1 VITNRVIPALLMKGN
16 GLYKTYKFKKPKYV
30 GDPINAVRIFNEKEV
45 DEIMLLDIEASKKN
59 REPNYDLLKKFASE
73 CFMPLT
79 YGGGINNM
87 RKAEKIF
94 SLGVEKI
101 SIQTAALSNIEF
113 LQDLVK
119 NFGSSSII
127 FSIDVK
133 KNFLGQQR
141 IYSHANKMPLIN
153 LNLDNSIKIAKEAGV
168 GEILINSVDLDGTL
182 LGQDLNLIKYIS
194 NQIDIP
200 LISLGGV
207 GSINDIQQSF
217 QAGAQGVGVGS
228 FFVFYGPHK
237 AVLITYPDKK
247 TLKNLVK
254 K

>member
-1 VITNRVIPALLMKGN
+1 MKGN

-79 YGGGINNM
+79 YGGGIDNM
-87 RKAEKIF
+87 HKAEKIF

-101 SIQTAALSNIEF
+101 SIQTSALNNIEF

-141 IYSHANKMPLIN
+141 IYSHATKMPLIN
-153 LNLDNSIKIAKEAGV
+153 FNIDNSLKIAKEAGV
-168 GEILINSVDLDGTL
+168 GEILFNSVDLDGTL

>member
-1 VITNRVIPALLMKGN
+1 MKGN

-45 DEIMLLDIEASKKN
+45 DEIMLLDIDASKKN

-79 YGGGINNM
+79 YGGGIDNM
-87 RKAEKIF
+87 HKAEKIF

-101 SIQTAALSNIEF
+101 SIQTSALNNIEF

-127 FSIDVK
+127 FSMDVK

-141 IYSHANKMPLIN
+141 IYSHANKMGL
-153 LNLDNSIKIAKEAGV
+153 LNFNIDDSIKIAKQAGV
-168 GEILINSVDLDGTL
+168 GEILLNSVDLDGTF

>member
-1 VITNRVIPALLMKGN
+1 MKGN

-45 DEIMLLDIEASKKN
+45 DEIMLLDIDASKKD

-79 YGGGINNM
+79 YGGGIDNM
-87 RKAEKIF
+87 HKAEKIF

-101 SIQTAALSNIEF
+101 SIQTSALNNIEF

-127 FSIDVK
+127 FSMDVK

-141 IYSHANKMPLIN
+141 IYSHANKMGL
-153 LNLDNSIKIAKEAGV
+153 LNFNIDDSIKIAKQAGV
-168 GEILINSVDLDGTL
+168 GEILLNSVDLDGTF

>member
-1 VITNRVIPALLMKGN
+1 M
-16 GLYKTYKFKKPKYV
+16 
-30 GDPINAVRIFNEKEV
+30 
-45 DEIMLLDIEASKKN
+45 
-59 REPNYDLLKKFASE
+59 
-73 CFMPLT
+73 
-79 YGGGINNM
+79 
-87 RKAEKIF
+87 
-94 SLGVEKI
+94 GVEKF
-101 SIQTAALSNIEF
+101 QFETAALSNIEF

-127 FSIDVK
+127 FPIDVK

-141 IYSHANKMPLIN
+141 IYSHTTKMPLIN
-153 LNLDNSIKIAKEAGV
+153 FNIDNSLKNCKRGKV
-168 GEILINSVDLDGTL
+168 GEILFNSVDLDGTL

-228 FFVFYGPHK
+228 FCILWTSQSE
-237 AVLITYPDKK
+237 VLITYLIKK
-247 TLKNLVK
+247 L
-254 K
+254 

>member
-1 VITNRVIPALLMKGN
+1 MKGN

-101 SIQTAALSNIEF
+101 SIQTGALSNIEF

-141 IYSHANKMPLIN
+141 IYSHATKMPLIN
-153 LNLDNSIKIAKEAGV
+153 FNIDNSLKIAKEAGV
-168 GEILINSVDLDGTL
+168 GEILFNSVDLDGTL

>member
-1 VITNRVIPALLMKGN
+1 
-16 GLYKTYKFKKPKYV
+16 
-30 GDPINAVRIFNEKEV
+30 
-45 DEIMLLDIEASKKN
+45 
-59 REPNYDLLKKFASE
+59 
-73 CFMPLT
+73 
-79 YGGGINNM
+79 
-87 RKAEKIF
+87 
-94 SLGVEKI
+94 
-101 SIQTAALSNIEF
+101 
-113 LQDLVK
+113 
-119 NFGSSSII
+119 
-127 FSIDVK
+127 
-133 KNFLGQQR
+133 
-141 IYSHANKMPLIN
+141 MPLIN
-153 LNLDNSIKIAKEAGV
+153 FNIDNSLKIAKEAGV
-168 GEILINSVDLDGTL
+168 GEILFNSVDLDGTL

-217 QAGAQGVGVGS
+217 QSGAQGVVVGS

>member
-1 VITNRVIPALLMKGN
+1 MKGN
-16 GLYKTYKFKKPKYV
+16 GLYKTYKFNNPKYV

-45 DEIMLLDIEASKKN
+45 DEIMLLDIDASKKN

-79 YGGGINNM
+79 YGGGIDNM
-87 RKAEKIF
+87 HKAEKIF

-101 SIQTAALSNIEF
+101 SIQTAALRNMEF
-113 LQDLVK
+113 MQNLVK

-127 FSIDVK
+127 FSMDVK

-153 LNLDNSIKIAKEAGV
+153 FNIDNSIKIAKEAGV
-168 GEILINSVDLDGTL
+168 GEILFNSVDLDGTL

-200 LISLGGV
+200 LISLGGI

>member
-1 VITNRVIPALLMKGN
+1 MKGN

>member
-1 VITNRVIPALLMKGN
+1 MQSEYLMRKKLMKSCF
-16 GLYKTYKFKKPKYV
+16 L
-30 GDPINAVRIFNEKEV
+30 IL
-45 DEIMLLDIEASKKN
+45 MHQKKN

-79 YGGGINNM
+79 YGGGIDNM
-87 RKAEKIF
+87 HKAEKIF

-101 SIQTAALSNIEF
+101 SIQTSALNNIEF

-127 FSIDVK
+127 FSMDVK

-141 IYSHANKMPLIN
+141 IYSHANKMGF
-153 LNLDNSIKIAKEAGV
+153 LNFNIDDSIKIAKQAGV
-168 GEILINSVDLDGTL
+168 GEILLNSVDLDGTF

>member
-1 VITNRVIPALLMKGN
+1 MKGN
-16 GLYKTYKFKKPKYV
+16 GLYKTYKFNKPKYV

-79 YGGGINNM
+79 YGGGIDNM
-87 RKAEKIF
+87 YKAEKIF

-141 IYSHANKMPLIN
+141 IYSHATKMPLIN
-153 LNLDNSIKIAKEAGV
+153 FNIDNSLKIAKEAGV
-168 GEILINSVDLDGTL
+168 GEILFNSVDLDGTL

>member
-1 VITNRVIPALLMKGN
+1 MKGN
-16 GLYKTYKFKKPKYV
+16 GLYKTYMFKKPKYV

-45 DEIMLLDIEASKKN
+45 DEIMLLDIDASKKN

-79 YGGGINNM
+79 YGGGIDNM
-87 RKAEKIF
+87 HKAEKIF

-101 SIQTAALSNIEF
+101 SIQTSALNNIEF

-127 FSIDVK
+127 FSMDVK

-141 IYSHANKMPLIN
+141 IYSHANKMGL
-153 LNLDNSIKIAKEAGV
+153 LNFNIDDSIKIAKQAGV
-168 GEILINSVDLDGTL
+168 GEILLNSVDLDGTF

>member
-1 VITNRVIPALLMKGN
+1 MKGN
-16 GLYKTYKFKKPKYV
+16 GLYKTYKFNKPKYV

-45 DEIMLLDIEASKKN
+45 DEIMLLDIDASKKN

-79 YGGGINNM
+79 YGGGIDNM
-87 RKAEKIF
+87 HTAEKIF

-101 SIQTAALSNIEF
+101 SIQTAALSNMEF

-133 KNFLGQQR
+133 KNFLGHQR

-153 LNLDNSIKIAKEAGV
+153 FNIDNSIKIAKEAGV
-168 GEILINSVDLDGTL
+168 GEILFNSVDLDGTF

-247 TLKNLVK
+247 TLKKLVK
-254 K
+254 NE

>member
-1 VITNRVIPALLMKGN
+1 MKGN

-79 YGGGINNM
+79 YGGGIDNM
-87 RKAEKIF
+87 HKAEKIF

-141 IYSHANKMPLIN
+141 IYSHATKMPLIN
-153 LNLDNSIKIAKEAGV
+153 FNIDNSLKIAKEAGV
-168 GEILINSVDLDGTL
+168 GEILFNSVDLDGTL

>member
-1 VITNRVIPALLMKGN
+1 M
-16 GLYKTYKFKKPKYV
+16 
-30 GDPINAVRIFNEKEV
+30 
-45 DEIMLLDIEASKKN
+45 
-59 REPNYDLLKKFASE
+59 
-73 CFMPLT
+73 
-79 YGGGINNM
+79 
-87 RKAEKIF
+87 
-94 SLGVEKI
+94 
-101 SIQTAALSNIEF
+101 
-113 LQDLVK
+113 
-119 NFGSSSII
+119 
-127 FSIDVK
+127 DVK

-141 IYSHANKMPLIN
+141 IYSHANKMGL
-153 LNLDNSIKIAKEAGV
+153 LNFNIDDSIKIAKQAGV
-168 GEILINSVDLDGTL
+168 GEILLNSVDLDGTF

>member
-1 VITNRVIPALLMKGN
+1 
-16 GLYKTYKFKKPKYV
+16 
-30 GDPINAVRIFNEKEV
+30 
-45 DEIMLLDIEASKKN
+45 
-59 REPNYDLLKKFASE
+59 
-73 CFMPLT
+73 MPLT
-79 YGGGINNM
+79 YGGGIDNM
-87 RKAEKIF
+87 HKAEKFF

-141 IYSHANKMPLIN
+141 IYSHATKMPLIN
-153 LNLDNSIKIAKEAGV
+153 FNIDNSLKIAKEAGV
-168 GEILINSVDLDGTL
+168 GEILFNSVDLDGTL